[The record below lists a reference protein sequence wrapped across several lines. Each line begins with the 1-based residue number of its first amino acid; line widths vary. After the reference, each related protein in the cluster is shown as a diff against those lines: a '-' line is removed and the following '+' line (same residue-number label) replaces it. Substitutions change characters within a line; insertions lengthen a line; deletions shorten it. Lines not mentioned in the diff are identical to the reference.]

1 MDNEDVRGP
10 RNYTSDTP
18 VRVLPEPMWENEQE
32 YQVGDKHVRVY
43 EGLYWMG
50 AAGWC
55 LYYHETRDQHTW
67 F

>member
-1 MDNEDVRGP
+1 
-10 RNYTSDTP
+10 
-18 VRVLPEPMWENEQE
+18 MWENEQE